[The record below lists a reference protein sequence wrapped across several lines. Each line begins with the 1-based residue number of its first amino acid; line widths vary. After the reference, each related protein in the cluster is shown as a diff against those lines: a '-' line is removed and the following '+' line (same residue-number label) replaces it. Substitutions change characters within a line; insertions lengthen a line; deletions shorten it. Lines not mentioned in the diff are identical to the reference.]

1 MGAYNTDPSL
11 IEALQQMQAR
21 LAALET
27 KQQRVTTAS
36 ANPSDTP
43 AEGTIRG
50 AKTSVRLYL
59 YLNGTWR
66 YTTLT

>member
-1 MGAYNTDPSL
+1 MSYNGHPDL
-11 IEALQQMQAR
+11 LALLNQMDQR
-21 LAALET
+21 LKALET
-27 KQQRVTTAS
+27 KQQRITTAS

-50 AKTSVRLYL
+50 ARTSTRFYV

-66 YTTLT
+66 YSVLT